1 MAELLDFLGSYWW
14 VLLVFTVFIYSAF
27 EEWLQFK
34 KEQRKIGTSTEE
46 TEEKLDELRE
56 EWEAERKRLNKRIQH
71 LETIVTSDVWD
82 AAYGASSDRPDRSGK
97 FDAGDAA
104 ETSTSP
110 GPLLDDLDAPDDPSH
125 EEKAERLARRLRN
138 R

>member
-14 VLLVFTVFIYSAF
+14 VLLIFTVFIYSAF

-34 KEQRKIGTSTEE
+34 TEQRKIGASTKE
-46 TEEKLDELRE
+46 TEEKLDELRS
-56 EWEAERKRLNKRIQH
+56 EWDAERKRLNKRIQH

-82 AAYGASSDRPDRSGK
+82 AAYGASSDASDRSGTS
-97 FDAGDAA
+97 AGDTT
-104 ETSTSP
+104 ETSTSHS
-110 GPLLDDLDAPDDPSH
+110 PLLDDLDAPDELSH